1 MPLLSVNEEVAMLQ
15 KYIADGDEDLD
26 AVTDLLGKVIE
37 SGAWACFSTPTGKV
51 VEHASFREFVTA
63 KRFDGL
69 GTTREALTAWVGAQN
84 PELAKQIET
93 VWKSEVPA
101 ANVNGGDRRSEQFS
115 GTELKPNRETADA
128 ITARLKRDD
137 PDLAAQVINGEI
149 SAHAAALKKGYR
161 KPRIV
166 LSNPTSVAAQVRK
179 HFTDYEIRDLINELG
194 ELL

>member
-51 VEHASFREFVTA
+51 VEHSSFREFVTA

-69 GTTREALTAWVGAQN
+69 GTTHEALTAWVGATN
-84 PELAKQIET
+84 PNLAAQIT
-93 VWKSEVPA
+93 RVWREEVPA
-101 ANVNGGDRRSEQFS
+101 ANQAGANQFGS
-115 GTELKPNRETADA
+115 RGTRATQEADTADA
-128 ITARLKRDD
+128 VVSRLKRDD
-137 PDLAAQVINGEI
+137 PVLAQQVVNGEI
-149 SAHAAALKKGYR
+149 SAHAAALRKGYR